1 MHIVWCWPVTSFMDL
16 KHSMNV
22 NLVNLKDDSEKTG
35 LKDIQEK
42 DAEISLV
49 RSWVESG
56 EKT

>member
-1 MHIVWCWPVTSFMDL
+1 MDL
-16 KHSMNV
+16 KYSMNV
-22 NLVNLKDDSEKTG
+22 NLVNLKDDSEKIG